1 MKGYYEMTQ
10 SEKRIVEIA
19 RNMMREVEEN
29 RLFQDDDDLWNAA
42 MSAGNK
48 MVTIGL
54 PFSRFNNC
62 LLYTSPSPRDLSTS
76 RMPSSA

>member
-1 MKGYYEMTQ
+1 MKGYYDMTAT
-10 SEKRIVEIA
+10 EKRIVEIA

-29 RLFQDDDDLWNAA
+29 NLFNDNDEMWNAA

-54 PFSRFNNC
+54 PFTRFKGV
-62 LLYTSPSPRDLSTS
+62 SDLTEKEQ
-76 RMPSSA
+76 RAVSAFLQS

>member
-54 PFSRFNNC
+54 PFSRFNKIDD
-62 LLYTSPSPRDLSTS
+62 LTSSEKRAVRTFLTTK
-76 RMPSSA
+76 